1 MISGLPLD
9 NPPHPLSLTD
19 LADQPEKVRFTPLNL
34 DLDALS
40 NLWSAFF
47 QAPYLLSVAYE
58 ASVVLLS
65 PDENAQPSLPV
76 RERHLYVNPI
86 RRPHITRVVA
96 DSGARVIGSGDDVR
110 IEGSQLTGETTIVWF
125 GGIPVTLPRGH
136 RATSHLSSPS
146 QRTFQLGSSVCV
158 WSIA

>member
-1 MISGLPLD
+1 MRYQTYGRRSF
-9 NPPHPLSLTD
+9 SL
-19 LADQPEKVRFTPLNL
+19 
-34 DLDALS
+34 
-40 NLWSAFF
+40 
-47 QAPYLLSVAYE
+47 YLLSVAYE

-76 RERHLYVNPI
+76 RERHLYANPI

-125 GGIPVTLPRGH
+125 GGIHELPRGTSGDESLVVTVPTDVPAGVIGVRLEH
-136 RATSHLSSPS
+136 RMTMGKPPEARTNALSTTY
-146 QRTFQLGSSVCV
+146 R
-158 WSIA
+158 